1 MVNVYKAGDNDV
13 RPWGKWEVLAV
24 GEGYCVKRITVN
36 AGGILSLQS
45 HNYRE
50 ENWLVAEGK
59 AVVTLGDKKIVRSV
73 GESVYIPVGV
83 KHRIQN
89 DESAP
94 LVFIELQTGEK
105 LDEADIIRYE
115 DKYGR

>member
-1 MVNVYKAGDNDV
+1 MTNVYKVGDNDT

-50 ENWLVAEGK
+50 ENWLIAEGE
-59 AVVTLGDKKIVRSV
+59 ALVTLGTKQLIRKV
-73 GESVYIPVGV
+73 GESVYIPTGV

-89 DESAP
+89 NTTTP
-94 LVFIELQTGEK
+94 LIFIELQTGEK